1 MTGALWNL
9 LTFLLAIGILISVH
23 EFGHFWVARR
33 CGIKVERFSL
43 GFGKV
48 LWQTVDKQGT
58 EFSLSLIPLGGYVKM
73 LDERVAPVPEALRHQ
88 AFNTKPVW
96 QRAAVV
102 AAGPVANFLFA
113 IFAYWIVFLVGIPS
127 VHPVVGQV
135 TPNSIAARSG
145 ITAGMEL
152 KSIAGIE
159 TPDWESVNLALVALI
174 GDNQAQIEVSQFGTQ
189 ATQNKELRLDGW
201 HFEPDKETAFGVLGI
216 TPKGPEILPIVTSV
230 GEDSAAKLAGL
241 TTGDR
246 ITAINGQPLEQWSE
260 FVKAVQGSPD
270 KALSLTVEREGQTQ
284 TLTLIPQIH
293 KLADGKSVG
302 YAGVAP
308 KVLPL
313 PAEYSFVRQFGII
326 DSVIKATQKTM
337 QLSTLTLDML
347 GKLFTG
353 DVGIK
358 SLSGPISIAK
368 GAGMTADFGFV
379 FYLGFLALISVNLGI
394 INLFPLP
401 VLDGGHL
408 LFLAIEGL
416 TGKPLSEKVQEYAF
430 RLGTVLLVLLMG
442 VALFNDFSRL

>member
-159 TPDWESVNLALVALI
+159 TPDWESVNLALVSLI
-174 GDNQAQIEVSQFGTQ
+174 GDKQAQVDVSQFGTQ
-189 ATQNKELRLDGW
+189 IVQNKALQLDGW
-201 HFEPDKETAFGVLGI
+201 HFEPDKETAFGALGI
-216 TPKGPEILPIVTSV
+216 IPKGPDVLPIVTSV
-230 GEDSAAKLAGL
+230 GAGSAAEQAGL
-241 TTGDR
+241 VLGDR
-246 ITAINGQPLEQWSE
+246 ITAINGQPLTQWSE
-260 FVKAVQGSPD
+260 FVKAVQESPD
-270 KALSLTVEREGQTQ
+270 KALSLTVERAGQTQ
-284 TLTLIPQIH
+284 TLTLTPQTH
-293 KLADGKSVG
+293 EMADGKSVG

-313 PAEYSFVRQFGII
+313 PPEYSFVRQFGII
-326 DSVIKATQKTM
+326 DSVVKATQKTM

-368 GAGMTADFGFV
+368 GAGMTADFGFI

-416 TGKPLSEKVQEYAF
+416 TGKPLSEKVQEYSF
-430 RLGTVLLVLLMG
+430 RFGTVLLVLLMG

>member
-159 TPDWESVNLALVALI
+159 TPDWESVNLALVSLI
-174 GDNQAQIEVSQFGTQ
+174 GDKQAQVDVSQFGTQ
-189 ATQNKELRLDGW
+189 IVQNKALQLDGW
-201 HFEPDKETAFGVLGI
+201 HFEPDKETAFGALGI
-216 TPKGPEILPIVTSV
+216 IPKGPDVLPIVTSV
-230 GEDSAAKLAGL
+230 GAGSAAEQAGL
-241 TTGDR
+241 VLGDR
-246 ITAINGQPLEQWSE
+246 ITAINGQPLTQWSE
-260 FVKAVQGSPD
+260 FVKAVQESPD
-270 KALSLTVEREGQTQ
+270 KALSLTVERAGQTQ
-284 TLTLIPQIH
+284 TLTLTPQTH
-293 KLADGKSVG
+293 EMADGKSVG

-313 PAEYSFVRQFGII
+313 PPEYSFVRQFGII
-326 DSVIKATQKTM
+326 DSVVKATQKTM

-416 TGKPLSEKVQEYAF
+416 TGKPLSEKVQEYSF
-430 RLGTVLLVLLMG
+430 RFGTVLLVLLMG

>member
-73 LDERVAPVPEALRHQ
+73 LDERVAPVPEAQRHQ

-102 AAGPVANFLFA
+102 AAGPAANFLFA

-159 TPDWESVNLALVALI
+159 TPDWESVNLALVSLI
-174 GDNQAQIEVSQFGTQ
+174 GDKQAQIDVSQFGTQ
-189 ATQNKELRLDGW
+189 IVQN
-201 HFEPDKETAFGVLGI
+201 
-216 TPKGPEILPIVTSV
+216 
-230 GEDSAAKLAGL
+230 
-241 TTGDR
+241 
-246 ITAINGQPLEQWSE
+246 
-260 FVKAVQGSPD
+260 
-270 KALSLTVEREGQTQ
+270 
-284 TLTLIPQIH
+284 
-293 KLADGKSVG
+293 
-302 YAGVAP
+302 
-308 KVLPL
+308 
-313 PAEYSFVRQFGII
+313 
-326 DSVIKATQKTM
+326 
-337 QLSTLTLDML
+337 
-347 GKLFTG
+347 
-353 DVGIK
+353 
-358 SLSGPISIAK
+358 
-368 GAGMTADFGFV
+368 
-379 FYLGFLALISVNLGI
+379 
-394 INLFPLP
+394 
-401 VLDGGHL
+401 
-408 LFLAIEGL
+408 
-416 TGKPLSEKVQEYAF
+416 
-430 RLGTVLLVLLMG
+430 
-442 VALFNDFSRL
+442 

>member
-1 MTGALWNL
+1 
-9 LTFLLAIGILISVH
+9 

-159 TPDWESVNLALVALI
+159 TPDWESVNLALVSLI
-174 GDNQAQIEVSQFGTQ
+174 GDKQAQVDVSQFGTQ
-189 ATQNKELRLDGW
+189 IVQNKALQLDGW
-201 HFEPDKETAFGVLGI
+201 HFEPDKETAFGALGI
-216 TPKGPEILPIVTSV
+216 IPKGPDVLPIVTSV
-230 GEDSAAKLAGL
+230 GAGSAAEQAGL
-241 TTGDR
+241 VLGDR
-246 ITAINGQPLEQWSE
+246 ITAINGQPLTQWSE
-260 FVKAVQGSPD
+260 FVKAVQESPD
-270 KALSLTVEREGQTQ
+270 KALSLTVERAGQTQ
-284 TLTLIPQIH
+284 TLTLTPQTH
-293 KLADGKSVG
+293 EMADGKSVG

-313 PAEYSFVRQFGII
+313 PPEYSFVRQFGII
-326 DSVIKATQKTM
+326 DSVVKATQKTM

-416 TGKPLSEKVQEYAF
+416 TGKPLSEKVQEYSF
-430 RLGTVLLVLLMG
+430 RFGTVLLVLLMG

>member
-9 LTFLLAIGILISVH
+9 LAFLLAIGILISVH

-48 LWQTVDKQGT
+48 LWQTVDKHGT
-58 EFSLSLIPLGGYVKM
+58 EFSLSLVPLGGYVKM
-73 LDERVAPVPEALRHQ
+73 LDERVAPVPEALRHE

-102 AAGPVANFLFA
+102 AAGPMANFLFA

-135 TPNSIAARSG
+135 APNSIAAHSG
-145 ITAGMEL
+145 ITTGMEL
-152 KSIAGIE
+152 KSVAGIE
-159 TPDWESVNLALVALI
+159 TPDWESVNLALVSLI
-174 GDNQAQIEVSQFGTQ
+174 GEDHAQIEVSQFGSQTV
-189 ATQNKELRLDGW
+189 QNKMLQLNGW
-201 HFEPDKETAFGVLGI
+201 HFEPDKETAFGALGI
-216 TPKGPEILPIVTSV
+216 TPKGPDILPIVTSI
-230 GEDSAAKLAGL
+230 GTGSAAEHAGL
-241 TTGDR
+241 KLGDH
-246 ITAINGQPLEQWSE
+246 ITAINGQPLKQWSA
-260 FVKAVQGSPD
+260 FVNAVQDNPE
-270 KALSLTVEREGQTQ
+270 KALSLTVERAGQI
-284 TLTLIPQIH
+284 LTIALIPQVH
-293 KLADGKSVG
+293 TAPNGQLVG
-302 YAGVAP
+302 YAGIAP
-308 KVLPL
+308 KALPL

-326 DSVIKATQKTM
+326 DSMVKAAQKTM

-408 LFLAIEGL
+408 LFLAVEGL
-416 TGKPLSEKVQEYAF
+416 TGKPLSEKVQEYSF
-430 RLGTVLLVLLMG
+430 RFGTVLLVLLMG

>member
-159 TPDWESVNLALVALI
+159 TPDWESVNLALVSLI
-174 GDNQAQIEVSQFGTQ
+174 GDKQAQVDVSQFGTQ
-189 ATQNKELRLDGW
+189 IVQNKALQLDGW
-201 HFEPDKETAFGVLGI
+201 HFEPDKETAFGALGI
-216 TPKGPEILPIVTSV
+216 IPKGPDVLPIVTSV
-230 GEDSAAKLAGL
+230 GAGSAAEQAGL
-241 TTGDR
+241 VLGDR
-246 ITAINGQPLEQWSE
+246 ITAINGQPLTQWSE
-260 FVKAVQGSPD
+260 FVKAVQESPD
-270 KALSLTVEREGQTQ
+270 KALSLTVERAGQTQ
-284 TLTLIPQIH
+284 TLTLTPQTH
-293 KLADGKSVG
+293 EMADGKSVG

-313 PAEYSFVRQFGII
+313 PPEYSFVRQFGII
-326 DSVIKATQKTM
+326 DSVVKATQKTM
-337 QLSTLTLDML
+337 QLS
-347 GKLFTG
+347 
-353 DVGIK
+353 
-358 SLSGPISIAK
+358 
-368 GAGMTADFGFV
+368 
-379 FYLGFLALISVNLGI
+379 
-394 INLFPLP
+394 
-401 VLDGGHL
+401 
-408 LFLAIEGL
+408 
-416 TGKPLSEKVQEYAF
+416 
-430 RLGTVLLVLLMG
+430 
-442 VALFNDFSRL
+442 

>member
-102 AAGPVANFLFA
+102 AAGPAANFLFA

-159 TPDWESVNLALVALI
+159 TPDWESVNLALVSLI
-174 GDNQAQIEVSQFGTQ
+174 GDKQAQVDVSQFGTQ
-189 ATQNKELRLDGW
+189 IVQNKALQLDGW
-201 HFEPDKETAFGVLGI
+201 HFEPDKETAFGALGI
-216 TPKGPEILPIVTSV
+216 IPKGPDVLPIVTSV
-230 GEDSAAKLAGL
+230 GAGSAAEQAGL
-241 TTGDR
+241 VLGDR
-246 ITAINGQPLEQWSE
+246 ITAINSQPLTQWSE
-260 FVKAVQGSPD
+260 FVNAVQESPD
-270 KALSLTVEREGQTQ
+270 KALSLTVERAGQTQ
-284 TLTLIPQIH
+284 TLTLTPQTH
-293 KLADGKSVG
+293 EMSDGKSVG

-313 PAEYSFVRQFGII
+313 PPEYSFVRQFGII
-326 DSVIKATQKTM
+326 DSVVKATQKTM

-416 TGKPLSEKVQEYAF
+416 TGKPLSEKVQEYSF
-430 RLGTVLLVLLMG
+430 RFGTVLLVLLMG